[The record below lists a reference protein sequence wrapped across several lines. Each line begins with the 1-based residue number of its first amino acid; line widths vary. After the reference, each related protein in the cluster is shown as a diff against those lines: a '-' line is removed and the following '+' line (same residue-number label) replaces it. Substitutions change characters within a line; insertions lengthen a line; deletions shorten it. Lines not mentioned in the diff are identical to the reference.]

1 MEEVNRLLD
10 SVNAILREEKIKK
23 EESLR
28 RGERF
33 NVFEICGVAYYEV
46 MHSTIIA
53 SFLDPN
59 GSHGQ
64 KDIFLKLFLGVVGDE
79 TNIDTSCSSVYTEYV
94 IEDGRIDI
102 LLEDNKG
109 KGIIIENKIYASDQD
124 KQLIRYNSFAQVK
137 YKNGYTIYYL
147 TLTGNDASNNS
158 AEGVVYKK
166 ISYTNHVLSWV
177 EDCIKESST
186 TPLIRETL
194 VQYRNHLK
202 QLTNQDMETNN
213 KEKLLQ
219 EMTNHAD
226 AVALIGSSL
235 EDYKKYVFKKYVE
248 ESNIII
254 DFCKKHGLLFKQFRL
269 FDVKGG
275 KGFYFHKSE
284 WKSAAI
290 WIYTDKSGEW
300 EFYWGISDYAD
311 KLEVSYQKM
320 DCFSNPSTEHWPY
333 GWEYLKKYRVW
344 DWNAYTEMVNGNFA
358 NYLVELVSKALEEI
372 ERKKLPMP

>member
-1 MEEVNRLLD
+1 MEEVKRLLD
-10 SVNAILREEKIKK
+10 SVNSILNEELIKK

-64 KDIFLKLFLGVVGDE
+64 NDLFLKIFLSVVRDE
-79 TNIDTSCSSVYTEYV
+79 TNLDTSSSSVYTEYV
-94 IEDGRIDI
+94 IEDGRIDVLI
-102 LLEDNKG
+102 DDNKG
-109 KGIIIENKIYASDQD
+109 RGIIIENKIYASDQD
-124 KQLIRYNSFAQVK
+124 KQLIRYNNFAKTK
-137 YKNGYTIYYL
+137 YKDGYTIYYL
-147 TLTGNDASNNS
+147 TLDGCDASENS
-158 AEGVVYKK
+158 SKNVNYVR
-166 ISYTNHVLSWV
+166 ISYSKHILAWLN
-177 EDCIKESST
+177 ECIKESSA

-219 EMTNHAD
+219 EMANHAA
-226 AVALIGSSL
+226 AVALIGTSL

-248 ESNIII
+248 RSDIIN
-254 DFCKKHGLLFKQFRL
+254 DFCKKHDLIFKHSKL
-269 FDVKGG
+269 FDGKSG
-275 KGFYFHKSE
+275 KGLYFYKKE

-290 WIYTDKSGEW
+290 WIYTDKAGEW
-300 EFYWGISDYAD
+300 EFYWGVSNYAD
-311 KLEVSYQKM
+311 KLDVNKQKL
-320 DCFSNPSTEHWPY
+320 DCLSNQPSDEWPY
-333 GWEYLKKYRVW
+333 GWEYLKKYQAW
-344 DWNAYTEMVNGNFA
+344 DWNVYTEMVNGNFA
-358 NYLVELVSKALEEI
+358 NYVVELASKVLEEI